1 MKKRV
6 KDYNIILYDYFA
18 KVFGERIASII
29 IIPSAIIILGIIG
42 YGIMLCFGV
51 FRPVSPPQRI
61 KTPQKK
67 LSINIFDNELS
78 KIFYIWVNLQTQTS
92 HASYRIK

>member
-18 KVFGERIASII
+18 KVCGERIASII

-42 YGIMLCFGV
+42 YGIMLFFGV
-51 FRPVSPPQRI
+51 FDLGDIEWIIGIGLILFIIIFSPN
-61 KTPQKK
+61 K
-67 LSINIFDNELS
+67 
-78 KIFYIWVNLQTQTS
+78 
-92 HASYRIK
+92 

>member
-1 MKKRV
+1 MNKRV

-42 YGIMLCFGV
+42 YGIMIIFGV
-51 FRPVSPPQRI
+51 LDLGDIKWIIGIGVILFIIIFSPN
-61 KTPQKK
+61 K
-67 LSINIFDNELS
+67 
-78 KIFYIWVNLQTQTS
+78 
-92 HASYRIK
+92 

>member
-1 MKKRV
+1 MNKRV

-42 YGIMLCFGV
+42 YGIMIIFGV
-51 FRPVSPPQRI
+51 FDLGDIKWIIGIGVILFIIIFSPN
-61 KTPQKK
+61 K
-67 LSINIFDNELS
+67 
-78 KIFYIWVNLQTQTS
+78 
-92 HASYRIK
+92 